1 MNSRSNMRSASTLV
15 VLRLMLIPLALVLSA
30 APAWPE
36 TKPQLVGR
44 WQLVPEALRPLI
56 ATRVAELREEHAD
69 ALERM
74 AAGRQCLEWAR
85 ARLSRAEQQTQS
97 IRLRFHASAQPG
109 SKVPPVRAI
118 LLVDTSVTKKTAL
131 EQVMGAIFGQWRVP
145 GSSTPNHDAVI
156 AVDVGGRGRV
166 AKLTVTDSSGN
177 KDFDMAALRAVERS
191 VPFPDLASDRERERT
206 AAARTEVRDLEHQL
220 EITAG
225 EVRDLERRLQDLRK
239 KKPEELGEVL
249 IDFFSD
255 GAGLMTT
262 APPYK
267 NRQTLPFQW
276 SADDDEL
283 RVASASGR
291 SPVGVQIVRLTRTE
305 LVIAG
310 DGPLGG
316 SSGTV
321 WPSAEAPTTSR
332 FKRVGP

>member
-1 MNSRSNMRSASTLV
+1 
-15 VLRLMLIPLALVLSA
+15 LA
-30 APAWPE
+30 
-36 TKPQLVGR
+36 
-44 WQLVPEALRPLI
+44 PEALRPLI
-56 ATRVAELREEHAD
+56 ETRVAELREEHAD

-74 AAGRQCLEWAR
+74 AAGRQCLDLAR
-85 ARLSRAEQQTQS
+85 ARLSRAEQQTKS
-97 IRLRFHASAQPG
+97 IRLRFHSSAQPG

-118 LLVDTSVTKKTAL
+118 SLVDTSVTNRTAL
-131 EQVMGAIFGQWRVP
+131 EQVMGSIFGQWRLP
-145 GSSTPNHDAVI
+145 GSSQPNHDAVI
-156 AVDVGGRGRV
+156 AVDIAGRGRV
-166 AKLTVTDSSGN
+166 ANLTVTDSSGN
-177 KDFDMAALRAVERS
+177 KDFVKAALRAIERAT
-191 VPFPDLASDRERERT
+191 PFPDLASDREKQRT
-206 AAARTEVRDLEHQL
+206 AVARTEVRVLEHQL

-225 EVRDLERRLQDLRK
+225 EVRDLESRLQNLQK
-239 KKPEELGEVL
+239 KRPEELGEVL

-305 LVIAG
+305 LVIVG

-321 WPSAEAPTTSR
+321 WPSAESPTTSR